1 MERNMINE
9 HRDWSWLDESN
20 MVEIRQ
26 VVKPEQSLIPP
37 LCELL
42 IDAVHN
48 GASVGFLAPL
58 SIDRAARYWEQVLGS
73 LGDGLLLWVAEEDG
87 AIVGSVQLAPSQ
99 KENGRHRAELQ
110 KLFVLSAF
118 RGQGI
123 STQLMSTAESAA
135 RAAGRTLLVLD
146 TLAGSVAEAVY
157 RHLGWQRAG
166 EIPNFAASPDGQ
178 LHATVYYF
186 KLLAL

>member
-1 MERNMINE
+1 MSR
-9 HRDWSWLDESN
+9 R
-20 MVEIRQ
+20 
-26 VVKPEQSLIPP
+26 

-58 SIDRAARYWEQVLGS
+58 SIDRAARYWEQVLAA
-73 LGDGLLLWVAEEDG
+73 LGDGLLLWVAEAEG
-87 AIVGSVQLAPSQ
+87 RVVGSVQLAPSP
-99 KENGRHRAELQ
+99 KENGRHRAEIQ

-123 STQLMSTAESAA
+123 ATRLMAAAETTA

-146 TLAGSVAEAVY
+146 TLAGSDAEPVY

-166 EIPNFAASPDGQ
+166 EIPNYAASPDGR
-178 LHATVYYF
+178 LFPTVYYF
-186 KLLAL
+186 KLLAP

>member
-1 MERNMINE
+1 MI
-9 HRDWSWLDESN
+9 
-20 MVEIRQ
+20 EIRQ
-26 VVKPEQSLIPP
+26 VTEPEQALVPP
-37 LCELL
+37 LCGLL

-58 SIDRAARYWEQVLGS
+58 TIDRAARYWEQVLAS

-87 AIVGSVQLAPSQ
+87 TIVGSIQLAPSQ
-99 KENGRHRAELQ
+99 KENGRHRAEVQ
-110 KLFVLSAF
+110 KLFVLSGY

-123 STQLMSTAESAA
+123 STHLMSAAETAA

-146 TLAGSVAEAVY
+146 TLAGSGAEAVY
-157 RHLGWQRAG
+157 QHLGWQRAG
-166 EIPNFAASPDGQ
+166 EIPDFAASPDGQ

-186 KLLAL
+186 KPLAL